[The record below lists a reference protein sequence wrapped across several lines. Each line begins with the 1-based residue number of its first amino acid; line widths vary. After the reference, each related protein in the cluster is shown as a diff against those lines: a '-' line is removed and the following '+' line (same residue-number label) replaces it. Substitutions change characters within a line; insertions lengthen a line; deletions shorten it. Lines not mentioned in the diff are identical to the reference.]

1 MPSFLQLFCHLLL
14 FILPYL
20 YLDVDSLMK
29 CRIRILGTTP
39 FLYKKPQYPHVHFWI
54 KKFSQ
59 QFLIFGKGEK
69 FRTEKGQKCERFAQ
83 IKYRNEALIFLI
95 NERIIPRGGV
105 CFLKVVSQNNWISKI
120 WRYRWGQLI
129 ERLWVDFFRNF
140 NNSNTS
146 KLTARKHFVKYNYL
160 VKYNIFVKYNFFVKY
175 NYFVKDN
182 YSVK

>member
-1 MPSFLQLFCHLLL
+1 MCIMIKEKKFLLLLQVTFLLKQDTPVVRSANIVPSFLQLFCHLLL

-105 CFLKVVSQNNWISKI
+105 CFLKVVSQNN
-120 WRYRWGQLI
+120 
-129 ERLWVDFFRNF
+129 
-140 NNSNTS
+140 
-146 KLTARKHFVKYNYL
+146 
-160 VKYNIFVKYNFFVKY
+160 
-175 NYFVKDN
+175 
-182 YSVK
+182 